1 MGFHPHAAVY
11 DTIKFGCLMWTTL
24 CLLCGPLLCVLLQW
38 SENCTLQKSKGEI
51 IYNLLCTHVT
61 LFSRCTQIHFK

>member
-11 DTIKFGCLMWTTL
+11 DTIKFGCLIWTTL
-24 CLLCGPLLCVLLQW
+24 CLLCVLLQW

-51 IYNLLCTHVT
+51 IYNLL
-61 LFSRCTQIHFK
+61 